1 MDYTFW
7 LFLVAAV
14 IIVANVIA
22 WLLRKN
28 STPKTFTGNV
38 DNSGQV
44 EAPTA
49 YNSSNIEPGSA
60 EVAVRALLDGGNK
73 IEAIKRVREQTGLG
87 LKEAKDLVDAMEQGA
102 PVTLHAHTS
111 SSAFHG
117 DLDSEARKLM
127 AAGRKLEAIKLVRE
141 QKNLG
146 LKEAKD
152 YVERL

>member
-7 LFLVAAV
+7 LFIIAAL
-14 IIVANVIA
+14 IVFANLMA
-22 WLLRKN
+22 WLIRKN
-28 STPKTFTGNV
+28 SAPKTFTGNV
-38 DNSGQV
+38 DNADQPVSS
-44 EAPTA
+44 ELNNSFNIAPG
-49 YNSSNIEPGSA
+49 NA
-60 EVAVRALLDGGNK
+60 EEAVRALLNSGNK

-102 PVTLHAHTS
+102 PVTIHAHTS

-141 QKNLG
+141 QKSLG